1 MKTIRFFIGTTLIA
15 APLLSMS
22 LVSYANA
29 KTLVVCGPN
38 GAARIVEKV
47 PPGCHVLKANTPP
60 AGKS

>member
-1 MKTIRFFIGTTLIA
+1 MKVIKIFIGAVLIS
-15 APLLSMS
+15 APTFGMI
-22 LVSYANA
+22 LVSEVTA

-47 PPGCHVLKANTPP
+47 PPGCHVLKANSPP